1 MSPPL
6 PELAPPGTVLIVD
19 DTPAN
24 LQLCQSILA
33 RHARVLTAGSG
44 AEALVQ
50 MAEHLVDVVLL
61 DVMMPDM
68 DGFAVAGRMQAD
80 PQLAAIPIIFLTA
93 LTDNASQ
100 IRGLELGAVDFL
112 TKPVSAKILQRRV
125 ANVIEREQLR
135 RRLQGERQAL
145 QQAIAELRQQKAALD
160 AHCLVSICDANGQ
173 ITYANPRFCNI
184 SGYRENELLGQNH
197 RLIKSG
203 LHPDSFYAEIWQTI
217 TAGRTWHGEVANRRS
232 DGEIYWVD
240 STIIPWCDENGVPYQ
255 YVAIRTDITERIR
268 ARQQLAFARQR
279 ELEIGAQIQQRL
291 LFGSPPEHLP
301 GFAVACH
308 TEASEGVDGDFY
320 TFTRLG
326 TDTFELITGD
336 VMGKG
341 VAAALIAAAIKSSYR
356 RIFTELL
363 SQHEQQAPPSPAQI
377 MNALHAAITPELIDL
392 DCFAT
397 LSLLRF
403 DRTQGC
409 VTWVNAGHTPAL
421 LAHPDGRIEH
431 LLGDNLPL
439 GVLADEIYSQQTT
452 PLAINDLLLLYSDG
466 ISETTTATGEAYGEE
481 RIAELLLAARRQ
493 AMGPGILL
501 NALRSDLDDFAGQL
515 GGSDDRTLIA
525 VQMSNAETDLGTSAN
540 PEYFELP
547 RRLDGLTRLRERI
560 ATLLADQPEEIWRTL
575 ALAAFEAATNI
586 VRHTPEK
593 LPGASIIV
601 RLERQP
607 QNCRVDLFYPG
618 QAFRPGATVPPDF
631 SGARAGGFGLFIIAH
646 QVDRLTYEAP
656 LPGMAAIRLEKQL
669 VGAMPCRTH

>member
-1 MSPPL
+1 MSPVTPDA
-6 PELAPPGTVLIVD
+6 APPGTVLIVD

-33 RHARVLTAGSG
+33 RHCRVLTAGSG
-44 AEALVQ
+44 AEALALLA
-50 MAEHLVDVVLL
+50 AEAVDVVLL

-68 DGFAVAGRMQAD
+68 DGFAVAGQIQAD
-80 PQLAAIPIIFLTA
+80 PQLAATPIIFLTA
-93 LTDNASQ
+93 LTDSASQ

-112 TKPVSAKILQRRV
+112 TKPVSSKILQRRV

-145 QQAIAELRQQKAALD
+145 QQAVAELRQQKAALD
-160 AHCLVSICDANGQ
+160 AHCLVSICDADGR
-173 ITYANPRFCNI
+173 ITYANPRFCDI
-184 SGYRENELLGQNH
+184 SGYPEAELLGQNH

-203 LHPDSFYAEIWQTI
+203 LHPESFYAEIWQTI
-217 TAGRTWHGEVANRRS
+217 AAGHTWHGEIANRRS

-240 STIIPWCDENGVPYQ
+240 STIIPWCDEDGIPYQ

-268 ARQQLAFARQR
+268 ARQQLAAARQR

-291 LFGSPPEHLP
+291 LFGPLPEHLP

-326 TDTFELITGD
+326 DDTFELITGD

-363 SQHEQQAPPSPAQI
+363 CRHELQAPPSPAQI
-377 MNALHAAITPELIDL
+377 MNALHTAITPELIDL

-403 DRTQGC
+403 DRVQGC

-421 LAHPDGRIEH
+421 LAHPDGQIEH

-439 GVLADEIYSQQTT
+439 GVLANETYAEQTT
-452 PLAINDLLLLYSDG
+452 PLAIDDLLLLYSDG
-466 ISETTTATGEAYGEE
+466 ISETTTAAGTAYGEE
-481 RIAELLLAARRQ
+481 RIRELLRAARCQ
-493 AMGPGILL
+493 TISPAILL
-501 NALRSDLDDFAGQL
+501 NALRSDLDDFAGQH
-515 GGSDDRTLIA
+515 GRSDDRTLIA
-525 VQMSNAETDLGTSAN
+525 VQMQPEHGNNAPRPH
-540 PEYFELP
+540 PECFELP
-547 RRLDGLTRLRERI
+547 RRLDGLTLLREKI
-560 ATLLADQPEEIWRTL
+560 ASLLSDQPEEIWRAL

-593 LPGASIIV
+593 LPGTPIIA

-607 QNCRVDLFYPG
+607 QRCRVDLFYPG
-618 QAFRPGATVPPDF
+618 RAFQPGAACPPDF

-646 QVDRLTYEAP
+646 QVDLLAYEAP

-669 VGAMPCRTH
+669 TGAAT